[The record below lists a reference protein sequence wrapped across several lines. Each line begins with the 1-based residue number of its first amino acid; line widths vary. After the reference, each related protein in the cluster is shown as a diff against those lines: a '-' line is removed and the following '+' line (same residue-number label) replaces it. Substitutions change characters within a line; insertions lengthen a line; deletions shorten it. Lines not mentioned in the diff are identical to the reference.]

1 MAQFYTLLTQVGQA
15 KLANAVALGNTLELT
30 HLAVGDGGGS
40 VPTPDSDRT
49 SLINEVRR
57 APINRVEVDADNPNW
72 VVVEQ
77 VVPPDV
83 GGWTIREIG
92 VFDSAGDLIAYG
104 NYPETYKPT
113 LDEGSGRTQT
123 VRMVL
128 QVSDTAAVTLK
139 VDPSVVLATR
149 KYVDDGDAAV
159 AQAAAQALE
168 NHVEADSAHAANQIA
183 LEEPVGQ
190 VPEAETVQQALAALG
205 AFAGD
210 GYQNMVVLDTPG
222 ITEWEV
228 PEILKAGLRRAYVT
242 VIGGGGGGGKRD
254 PGGGGGGGAGG
265 AAIGMVDLSGIASI
279 TITVGEGGVG
289 ASSNGASGENGSTS
303 SFGSLMSATGGGGGR
318 GSSYVPGG
326 GGEGTGGALN
336 FRRQDGQGAHGYLT
350 GGDNLNYSG
359 GTGGSSLLATG
370 GQGTASE
377 VTADAIYGAGGGGTR
392 SADRAMHGG
401 DGIVIVRW

>member
-1 MAQFYTLLTQVGQA
+1 MSG
-15 KLANAVALGNTLELT
+15 LGVIE
-30 HLAVGDGGGS
+30 HHIGGGLGELDALYAFD
-40 VPTPDSDRT
+40 VQGGVNGR
-49 SLINEVRR
+49 
-57 APINRVEVDADNPNW
+57 DAD
-72 VVVEQ
+72 VAAEAALLV
-77 VVPPDV
+77 DV
-83 GGWTIREIG
+83 
-92 VFDSAGDLIAYG
+92 AGEGL
-104 NYPETYKPT
+104 
-113 LDEGSGRTQT
+113 LGSGQHR
-123 VRMVL
+123 L
-128 QVSDTAAVTLK
+128 L
-139 VDPSVVLATR
+139 L
-149 KYVDDGDAAV
+149 
-159 AQAAAQALE
+159 
-168 NHVEADSAHAANQIA
+168 A